1 MVTLLQGSLLLL
13 LAVVLRQYR
22 QLRAVE
28 VARKSHKRLPR

>member
-22 QLRAVE
+22 QLRAVAH
-28 VARKSHKRLPR
+28 ARRKHSRLPR